1 MNIEIIILSMVEEY
15 KWSNGYKVKEGEKVF
30 SIESTNFFFTSK
42 TTYPKNYQ
50 RLLNSYG
57 VNFDSSIPF
66 IVFQN
71 KSIIEFYKKSFRIV
85 KSKIDKID
93 IDFISLNERVL

>member
-50 RLLNSYG
+50 RLLNSYAFRKVPG
-57 VNFDSSIPF
+57 LVNFAVP
-66 IVFQN
+66 QH
-71 KSIIEFYKKSFRIV
+71 R
-85 KSKIDKID
+85 
-93 IDFISLNERVL
+93 

>member
-30 SIESTNFFFTSK
+30 SIESTNFFFISK

-50 RLLNSYG
+50 RLLNS
-57 VNFDSSIPF
+57 N
-66 IVFQN
+66 
-71 KSIIEFYKKSFRIV
+71 RV
-85 KSKIDKID
+85 KEWEYFCFFFKNLYLSNPNRK
-93 IDFISLNERVL
+93 E